1 MMKRSIQNFLPV
13 SASHPFSIKQ
23 CKRMSLSLS
32 LSLSLYLSLTRSIH
46 NFLSVNA
53 APLLFL
59 SNNASACQE
68 IDSSLL
74 NIHTRQVQLMHDII
88 QN

>member
-13 SASHPFSIKQ
+13 SALPPFSVKQ
-23 CKRMSLSLS
+23 CKRMS

>member
-1 MMKRSIQNFLPV
+1 MCECITS
-13 SASHPFSIKQ
+13 FSVKQ
-23 CKRMSLSLS
+23 CKRVSLSLYLY
-32 LSLSLYLSLTRSIH
+32 LSLSLYLSLKISIH